1 MPECM
6 YMHLNAGAPWGQK
19 DLGSTGTGDTDGGEL
34 PCMCWEL
41 DPGLLQEQWVLL
53 NQANSPTPAFCNTL
67 RNLCTN
73 FQSECPVLLIF
84 TAHRL
89 ASRVPVINFFV
100 EQNAYISIVQILE
113 VEKKKQF
120 SEISRIPE
128 TT

>member
-1 MPECM
+1 M
-6 YMHLNAGAPWGQK
+6 
-19 DLGSTGTGDTDGGEL
+19 
-34 PCMCWEL
+34 
-41 DPGLLQEQWVLL
+41 LL
-53 NQANSPTPAFCNTL
+53 NEANSLTPAFCNTL

-73 FQSECPVLLIF
+73 FQSVCPVLLIF

-89 ASRVPVINFFV
+89 ASGVPVINFFV